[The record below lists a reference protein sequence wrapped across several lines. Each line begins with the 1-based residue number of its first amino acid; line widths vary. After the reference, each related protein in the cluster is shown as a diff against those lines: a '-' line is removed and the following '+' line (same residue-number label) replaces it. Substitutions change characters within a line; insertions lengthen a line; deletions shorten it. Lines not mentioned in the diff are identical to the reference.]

1 MRCSIVSWSK
11 ARPDLL
17 LIPSLTQLYGAR
29 SIDAIPKTASG
40 KILRREMREMA
51 KKLAPE
57 DLRQKRDVAA
67 KL

>member
-1 MRCSIVSWSK
+1 MLTHIFSHADLPCVATP
-11 ARPDLL
+11 ARLPLN
-17 LIPSLTQLYGAR
+17 

-51 KKLAPE
+51 KKLPSEAFQE
-57 DLRQKRDVAA
+57 KRKVVA

>member
-1 MRCSIVSWSK
+1 M
-11 ARPDLL
+11 LL
-17 LIPSLTQLYGAR
+17 LSDVPLH

-51 KKLAPE
+51 KKFPAE
-57 DLRQKRDVAA
+57 TFKEKRKITS